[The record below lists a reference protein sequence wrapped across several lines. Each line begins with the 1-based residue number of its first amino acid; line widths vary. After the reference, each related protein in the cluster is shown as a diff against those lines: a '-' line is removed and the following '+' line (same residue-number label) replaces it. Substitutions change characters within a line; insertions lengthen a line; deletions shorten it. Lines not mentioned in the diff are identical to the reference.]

1 MSEKSRTILI
11 CASLILVIIGVYWW
25 GISNSP
31 PPSDNEILSRLKKI
45 ESQLDSIEKKKDSV
59 KTVIITVDK
68 EIIKNEKHYEKV
80 VNDIIHQPDSVN
92 RIFTNDY
99 IKRYIDKIRRN

>member
-31 PPSDNEILSRLKKI
+31 PPDNEILSRLKKI